1 MVQSILPERP
11 HCPSV
16 YCRVRTSAS
25 NYKGIIEDEIVIVKA
40 SFYALKINYDIIR
53 VSGWST
59 AEALNW
65 EDNQVLIGRRSQR

>member
-53 VSGWST
+53 VSG
-59 AEALNW
+59 
-65 EDNQVLIGRRSQR
+65 